1 MSEYP
6 TAASGKVPD
15 SHSLNKSGKWAWF
28 SALRRHPVFP
38 ILVFILASKLI
49 GEFYPI
55 SPFSMYSNPTS
66 RPLRYC
72 YVADGSGK
80 AIPIHFHTSISPS
93 RITKMQRHNR
103 TEVEEAHELAMKRGE
118 VDTPLTDAEIRRQA
132 GLIVLNYL
140 VERSVKKKKE
150 EKLLT
155 GKDLQL
161 VEVAIS
167 IEGGQLIESPVV
179 VAELPASK

>member
-1 MSEYP
+1 MSELP
-6 TAASGKVPD
+6 TSTSEMAPEETPTNGGD
-15 SHSLNKSGKWAWF
+15 KWAWF
-28 SALRRHPVFP
+28 HTLRRHPVFP
-38 ILVFILASKLI
+38 ILVFILASKII

-80 AIPIHFHTSISPS
+80 ALPIHFHTSISPS

-103 TEVEEAHELAMKRGE
+103 SEVEEAHEQLMKEGKASEPLA
-118 VDTPLTDAEIRRQA
+118 DAEIRRQA

-140 VERSVKKKKE
+140 VDRSVKKKKE

-167 IEGGQLIESPVV
+167 MEKGELIETPVV

>member
-1 MSEYP
+1 MSNHP
-6 TAASGKVPD
+6 TATPD
-15 SHSLNKSGKWAWF
+15 MAPESVAQNKSEKWAWF
-28 SALRRHPVFP
+28 HTLRRHPIFP
-38 ILVFILASKLI
+38 VLVFILASKVI

-103 TEVEEAHELAMKRGE
+103 TEVEEAHDLAMKKGE
-118 VDTPLTDAEIRRQA
+118 ADTPLTDAEIRRQA

-140 VERSVKKKKE
+140 VDASVKKKKE

-167 IEGGQLIESPVV
+167 IEGGQLIETPVV

>member
-1 MSEYP
+1 
-6 TAASGKVPD
+6 
-15 SHSLNKSGKWAWF
+15 
-28 SALRRHPVFP
+28 
-38 ILVFILASKLI
+38 
-49 GEFYPI
+49 
-55 SPFSMYSNPTS
+55 
-66 RPLRYC
+66 
-72 YVADGSGK
+72 
-80 AIPIHFHTSISPS
+80 
-93 RITKMQRHNR
+93 MQRHNR
-103 TEVEEAHELAMKRGE
+103 TEVEEARELVMKKGE

-140 VERSVKKKKE
+140 VDRSVKKKKE

-167 IEGGQLIESPVV
+167 VEDGKLIETPVV

>member
-1 MSEYP
+1 MSDQL
-6 TAASGKVPD
+6 TATSSEAQGFSSTKKKGR
-15 SHSLNKSGKWAWF
+15 WAWF
-28 SALRRHPVFP
+28 HTLRCHPIFP
-38 ILVFILASKLI
+38 VLVFILASKII
-49 GEFYPI
+49 GECYPI

-72 YVADGSGK
+72 YVADGSGE

-103 TEVEEAHELAMKRGE
+103 SEVEEARELAMKKGE

-167 IEGGQLIESPVV
+167 VEDGKLVETPVV